1 MLIWLLGLGD
11 YEIENSE
18 VIEDPVPVVELKVHE
33 DKNAKKDTGAEGDN
47 VNAEESEE
55 DSSDEGE
62 DE

>member
-1 MLIWLLGLGD
+1 M
-11 YEIENSE
+11 
-18 VIEDPVPVVELKVHE
+18 VELKVHE